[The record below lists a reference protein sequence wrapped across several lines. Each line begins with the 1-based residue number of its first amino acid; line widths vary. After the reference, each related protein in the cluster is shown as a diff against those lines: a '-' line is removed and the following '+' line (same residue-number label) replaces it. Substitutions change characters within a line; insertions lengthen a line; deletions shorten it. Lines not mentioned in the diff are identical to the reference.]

1 MKFKIGDIVVVSSS
15 VMGDGNEYLGV
26 IDDIQLF
33 LNTHFIYVTFNHPT
47 STGVSGI
54 TITNPELLTLY
65 WSYGSH

>member
-1 MKFKIGDIVVVSSS
+1 MKFKIGDIVVVSAS
-15 VMGDGNEYLGV
+15 VMGDGKEYLGV

-47 STGVSGI
+47 STGVAGI

-65 WSYGSH
+65 WSYGNH